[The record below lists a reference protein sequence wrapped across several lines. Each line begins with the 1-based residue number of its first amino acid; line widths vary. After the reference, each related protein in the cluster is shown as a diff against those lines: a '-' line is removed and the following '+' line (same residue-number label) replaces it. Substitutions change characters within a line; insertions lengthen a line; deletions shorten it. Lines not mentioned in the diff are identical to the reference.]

1 MRSLAVSQS
10 FEMFFGVLMKSLRQ
24 DTLHLFF
31 VVLLGTPTW
40 AHSKAP
46 VAELKTSVAT
56 VNHQSVSQDSFV
68 FMLNDQLAR
77 GAADSQALRQSVRTE
92 LIVQTVV
99 SQQALALKLDQSSEA
114 RALLEAVKRNALFQ
128 LWQQDWLKKNP
139 IAKETLEEEY
149 KNVVNRLGPDEY
161 QLRHVLLKDEI
172 AARLVLEKAK
182 AGTPLDVLAR
192 EYSSDDPSKL
202 KGGLLDWSS
211 PALMVQGL
219 GDVLMGQGVSRLL
232 DAPVQSAVGW
242 HVVRIEGKR
251 ATATPSFE
259 ALQPQLI
266 RVVTQKALTQA
277 IQGLVN
283 QAKIN

>member
-139 IAKETLEEEY
+139 IAKET
-149 KNVVNRLGPDEY
+149 
-161 QLRHVLLKDEI
+161 
-172 AARLVLEKAK
+172 RLVLEKAK